1 MKSTLNKP
9 SKFGKRT
16 HTLKEL
22 LERQEATKNESTI
35 KDAVEKDLCQA
46 DKSPKLFDIKEDL
59 PTLNPKQVVNLKK
72 VHFDYGQSPQA
83 TSVPTSIPSN
93 LAESINVF
101 NGLGIPPIS

>member
-35 KDAVEKDLCQA
+35 KEATEKGSCQA
-46 DKSPKLFDIKEDL
+46 DKSPKLFDIEEDL
-59 PTLNPKQVVNLKK
+59 PTLSPKQAVNLKT